1 MQGEFAFGQ
10 SGEVTNRK
18 VKNPREAAA
27 YTFGYNHSLFAQ
39 RVHDV
44 LSVLAFTRD
53 HAEHRSTHVS
63 LIALDH
69 TAPIAA
75 AARAL
80 AGSFVNAAAMHT
92 HGFRFGAVDR
102 LGSPLFQPAIAKY
115 GDLPGLLKLGQ
126 GALWLDG
133 EGTAPAQNAVTWLL
147 GQ

>member
-1 MQGEFAFGQ
+1 
-10 SGEVTNRK
+10 

-27 YTFGYNHSLFAQ
+27 FTYGYNHSLFAQ

-53 HAEHRSTHVS
+53 HPEHHSTHVA
-63 LIALDH
+63 LIALDA

-80 AGSFVNAAAMHT
+80 SGSFVNACALNT

-102 LGSPLFQPAIAKY
+102 LNSPWFQPAIAKY
-115 GDLPGLLKLGQ
+115 GDLPGLLKVGQ
-126 GALWLDG
+126 GALWIDG
-133 EGTAPAQNAVTWLL
+133 EGTSPAQSPVTWLL
-147 GQ
+147 AQ